1 MALQSS
7 LPFDLAGT
15 ASGVP
20 ASLHVLPPQQGHWD
34 ELRDGS
40 AEAGGRLPSA
50 PSLSGSIPPVAGSAH
65 SSAHSSANSPANG
78 QSQAQANGASDGAA
92 NSAASAS
99 LTSAATPVSTRG
111 GRLREPWQRFFSLLG
126 DDGALGLDQAT
137 ASIARQIRDNDI
149 SYNVYADNGESRPWA
164 LDPLPFLIDEDEW
177 PIIER
182 AVVQRAK
189 LLNAIV
195 ADTYGEQT
203 LLHRGLLPPALV
215 FGHPGYLRSVKGF
228 VPHGGQYM
236 QLVAIDMARA
246 PNGTW
251 TVLAHKTEAPSG
263 LGYAVENRL
272 IVSSVFTDPFRSM
285 RVQRL
290 APFYSQ
296 LIDTLVQGGR
306 ATMGTAE
313 GSPRIALLTPGPYN
327 ETFFEHAFLAR
338 YLGVTLVEGR
348 DLTVRDDKL
357 FLKTFTGLER
367 VHVLLRR
374 LDDAFCD
381 PVELRSD
388 STIGVPGLLQVM
400 RAGNVMVSNVPG
412 SGFVESPALHGFL
425 PAISRALLGEALVL
439 PSVPTWWC
447 GEQAARE
454 SALSKLDRA
463 FVIPT
468 WPGVAVDGEQPGGFG
483 DGAQALAQWRARIEA
498 MPDAFTIQAPFPGSN
513 APRYQPGV
521 DDAPGTIEGRPAVLR
536 VYAVAD
542 VNGGWSVM
550 PGGFTRL
557 GEQNQAYVSMQ
568 FGGSS
573 VDTWVLSSKTSSSF
587 SLLPTPLK
595 PDDLARKLRSVS
607 SRAAENLFW
616 AGRYGERAENNVR
629 LLRFLLSTLESDQTD
644 DIFAMLLAMAMLFGL
659 VPYDSRRPPPS
670 PREFELL
677 LVRHLDDTAHAASI
691 GQNLASQTRANS
703 DIRGRLSTDHWRMI
717 LAARNNFRDAIRTIA
732 PPLGTARYDR
742 VRLNETLEALSTQ
755 LSAISG
761 AQRDRMTRDE
771 AWMLLYAGRHIERVW
786 TMATFMRM
794 AVESGQL
801 STPGGFDFLL
811 QLFDCTLTYRSLYP
825 GRSEVPALLDL
836 LVVEPNNPRGL
847 YGVYARLCKRLEE
860 IARAAESAERRPRS
874 GSPMASL
881 LTDGMPA
888 VTPFAAAHQLLP
900 KLPGLEALCTT
911 NREGV
916 YQTLLDTCDAL
927 CDQATNAANEISAR
941 YFSHA
946 QASHHGAV

>member
-1 MALQSS
+1 LALQSS
-7 LPFDLAGT
+7 LPFDIAGT
-15 ASGVP
+15 PTGVP

-34 ELRDGS
+34 ELRDSGADPAGRRPATSSLPPLAPLAPLAPLGTLPPLSPLPPLSSSPPSPRGS
-40 AEAGGRLPSA
+40 
-50 PSLSGSIPPVAGSAH
+50 
-65 SSAHSSANSPANG
+65 
-78 QSQAQANGASDGAA
+78 
-92 NSAASAS
+92 
-99 LTSAATPVSTRG
+99 

-126 DDGALGLDQAT
+126 DDGVAGLDQAT
-137 ASIARQIRDNDI
+137 ASIARQVRDNDI
-149 SYNVYADNGESRPWA
+149 SYNVYADNGESRPWV
-164 LDPLPFLIDEDEW
+164 LDPLPFLIDEAEW
-177 PIIER
+177 SIIER
-182 AVVQRAK
+182 AVMQRAK

-203 LLHRGLLPPALV
+203 LLQRGLLPPAMV

-228 VPHGGQYM
+228 VPRGGQYM

-246 PNGTW
+246 PGGTW

-285 RVQRL
+285 HVQRL

-296 LIDTLVQGGR
+296 LIATLVQGGR
-306 ATMGTAE
+306 ATMGDTE

-381 PVELRSD
+381 PVELRPD

-425 PAISRALLGEALVL
+425 PAISRALLGESLVL

-454 SALSKLDRA
+454 AALAALDSA

-468 WPGVAVDGEQPGGFG
+468 WPGVEVDGQQPGGFG
-483 DGAQALAQWRARIEA
+483 DGAQKLAQWRARIEA

-521 DDAPGTIEGRPAVLR
+521 DGAPATIEGRPAVLR
-536 VYAVAD
+536 VYAIAD
-542 VNGGWSVM
+542 VNGEWSVM

-557 GEQNQAYVSMQ
+557 GKQHQAFVSMQ

-573 VDTWVLSSKTSSSF
+573 VDTWVLSSKSSSSF

-595 PDDLARKLRSVS
+595 PDDLARKSRTVS

-629 LLRFLLSTLESDQTD
+629 LLRILLSTLESEQTD
-644 DIFAMLLAMAMLFGL
+644 DLFAMLVGLAELCGL
-659 VPYDSRRPPPS
+659 VPGLTPFRTAHAQPTQRA
-670 PREFELL
+670 FELT
-677 LVRHLDDTAHAASI
+677 LVRHLDDGTRAASI

-717 LAARNNFRDAIRTIA
+717 LAARNDFRDAIRTIA
-732 PPLGTARYDR
+732 PTAGAVRYDR
-742 VRLNETLEALSTQ
+742 VRLNETLETLSTQ

-794 AVESGQL
+794 AAESGQL
-801 STPGGFDFLL
+801 NTPGGFDVLL

-825 GRSEVPALLDL
+825 GRYEVPALLDL
-836 LVVEPNNPRGL
+836 LVVEPSNPRGL
-847 YGVYARLCKRLEE
+847 YGVYARLCKRLGE
-860 IARAAESAERRPRS
+860 IAHAADGADKKPVHE
-874 GSPMASL
+874 G
-881 LTDGMPA
+881 GMP
-888 VTPFAAAHQLLP
+888 FHAAHQLLA
-900 KLPGLEALCTT
+900 KLPGLEALCATT
-911 NREGV
+911 RDGI
-916 YQTLLDTCDAL
+916 YQMLIFACDAL

-946 QASHHGAV
+946 QAPTNGAV